1 MRPIV
6 STLALAA
13 ADADG
18 IALSAIQNGAV
29 TLNGAL
35 ASGGVATLDT
45 ARHISITGSTSVT
58 SVTFTVTGTDRY
70 GNTITEAIT
79 GPTGATTAKGTKN
92 FKTVTAIT
100 TSGTTTAAVT
110 VGTADEAEGPWIPLD
125 HYMDGFIASLQG
137 KISSGASLTYGVET
151 TLSEVQGK
159 GFLEDDADAVAHAT
173 FTGKSADFAD
183 KIETPVMAVRLVA
196 SGHSSGSVRL
206 TVMQAGW

>member
-6 STLALAA
+6 STVSLAA

-18 IALSAIQNGAV
+18 IATSAIQNGAV

-35 ASGGVATLDT
+35 VSGGVATLDA
-45 ARHISITGSTSVT
+45 ARHISITGTTSVT

-110 VGTADEAEGPWIPLD
+110 IGSADEAEGPWIPLD
-125 HYMDGFIASLQG
+125 HYMRPFTVGLQG
-137 KISSGASLTYGVET
+137 VLSASASLTWGVEI
-151 TLSEVQGK
+151 TLSHVNAA
-159 GFLEDDADAVAHAT
+159 GFQEDDADAIAHAT
-173 FTGKSADFAD
+173 VTAKTADFAGSQD
-183 KIETPVMAVRLVA
+183 TPVMALRLAV
-196 SGHSSGSVRL
+196 SGHTTGSADLNVL
-206 TVMQAGW
+206 QGGQ